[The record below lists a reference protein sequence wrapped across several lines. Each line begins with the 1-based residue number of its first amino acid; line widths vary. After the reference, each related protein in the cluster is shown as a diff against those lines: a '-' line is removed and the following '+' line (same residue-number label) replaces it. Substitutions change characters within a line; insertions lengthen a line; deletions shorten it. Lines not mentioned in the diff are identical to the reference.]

1 MIMTKTKTY
10 KKTNSKT
17 KTHTHTDKDKY
28 KVVPRLN
35 VCYIFQKQGVQ
46 GFKILYWLSSFD
58 DKDKDM
64 VDIDMV
70 DMDMVDMDNGHDGH
84 GTLSSFIF

>member
-1 MIMTKTKTY
+1 MTKTKTY
-10 KKTNSKT
+10 KKTNTKT

>member
-1 MIMTKTKTY
+1 MQTIYFLKAYHLVMIMTKTKTY
-10 KKTNSKT
+10 KKTNTMT

-46 GFKILYWLSSFD
+46 GFKILY
-58 DKDKDM
+58 
-64 VDIDMV
+64 
-70 DMDMVDMDNGHDGH
+70 
-84 GTLSSFIF
+84 